1 MEAAELL
8 MVNLT
13 NTMLYCIIAILVW
26 VVIWWL
32 YTRPKYRIVKEGTC
46 YIPQKRYYLLFWCYM
61 IDDDDKTR
69 IYNEEECKRIIERDK
84 DNKRKIIYY
93 E

>member
-1 MEAAELL
+1 MEAAKLL

-32 YTRPKYRIVKEGTC
+32 NTRPKYRIVKEGTC

-61 IDDDDKTR
+61 IDDDKVR
-69 IYNEEECKRIIERDK
+69 IYNEEECKRIIEKDK

>member
-1 MEAAELL
+1 MEIAELL
-8 MVNLT
+8 MVNLI

-32 YTRPKYRIVKEGTC
+32 FTRPKYRIVKEGTY
-46 YIPQKRYYLLFWCYM
+46 YIPQKRHYLLFWCNM
-61 IDDDDKTR
+61 TDEDTTR
-69 IYNEEECKRIIERDK
+69 IYNEEECKGIIKRDK
-84 DNKRKIIYY
+84 DNKRKITYY